1 MYRKISQEAP
11 RKTRREPLIEIGKEI
26 PESEIEWRMEDEQK
40 GTNAI
45 KYMAMA
51 KGF

>member
-1 MYRKISQEAP
+1 
-11 RKTRREPLIEIGKEI
+11 
-26 PESEIEWRMEDEQK
+26 MEDAQK

-51 KGF
+51 KRFLLNSALVTAGEQKTGADIYHDHDINTRETPILR